1 MHSKWLDFATEVA
14 AFHYQSKRY
23 DNYKPPSFG
32 ANPGVQSLEVRA
44 SEILYTNNN
53 SNDDK
58 NHYEG
63 LVLPTTSRSVD
74 DGGNIIGSE
83 TETGVP
89 SQSQVRVRAAATGTT
104 TQKKSS
110 PTKHHKHHPSLL
122 TAQGLPRHAKSPTY
136 TDLIEQ
142 MNACEAEEAEM
153 KRQSLDMDEPGSE
166 KFGGYEDSD
175 DNQINHDNDDDDDDD
190 IIHRG
195 TASVTSSQI
204 FAKGGGVN
212 ENGNDNDNGNDDDDQ
227 LVGEGSR
234 RRRSWVRQIKDRQSE
249 RKLQRKS
256 RRKEKIRQKASEIS
270 GDLHTITTINRNSN
284 NVNESRKQQKKR
296 YKRDEKLKR
305 RRIGYNTANA
315 AANAAANN
323 NNPRRAGN
331 AASQLYNHRKS
342 ITRPQG
348 SHQQEIQFR
357 DRFDVKT
364 GKPYSTFTAVSRKH
378 LRDGNLDP
386 DIIPPL
392 LFLEECAHLL
402 SLMSAVAF
410 STLRND
416 LPEAESPLTVFEPG
430 LPWPLIDP
438 DGYRGRVRKGWTQSK
453 SKIYSA
459 LQFALGRSRNDRA
472 RTLYNAARPF
482 RVIGNVSDMEIEKL
496 QEARGPLAKVS
507 LVSMWLLELISR
519 EYQAGSTGAVAPPI
533 VSRLYQFVSE
543 GLAGYN
549 QARKIAYIP
558 FPFPHAQITTV
569 FMLVV
574 DFFVCPLLMTTYV
587 YHFSIGLLLNFISVL
602 CFTGLHEVAREIENP
617 FQNVPNDVPLNNY
630 QAQFNEGLMIM
641 FYGYHP
647 DAYWDNNQHSNND
660 GVGYNNN
667 NNNQTSNETS
677 QNETHTTIGK
687 KDVAAM
693 GDLGNI
699 KTKEQGKEEKTIEKK
714 MENVGLDFTTSLN
727 DTNMVSF
734 SFPNNNRVNNKEA
747 TPESMPV
754 KFLRVPDGESIR
766 EVASM
771 AETATTR
778 SEDEGVVPGSSST
791 NSSSNSLTTDV
802 NKKKI
807 FRVPMGNRMGPE
819 PSSSGSFRITDNS
832 SNSFRIV
839 PPTYNSSNNGS
850 ESDPSSG
857 VQFRVPN
864 TQSIGSSAEFQV
876 PNSEFDS
883 SAIFQTNKSSK
894 DD

>member
-32 ANPGVQSLEVRA
+32 ANPGVQSLEVR
-44 SEILYTNNN
+44 SSVSDFLYTDNNNNN
-53 SNDDK
+53 SNSNSNSNSNYNDDDDDDD
-58 NHYEG
+58 EG
-63 LVLPTTSRSVD
+63 FALPTTTATTTTSSSVN
-74 DGGNIIGSE
+74 DGGSNLK
-83 TETGVP
+83 
-89 SQSQVRVRAAATGTT
+89 AAVATGTT

-110 PTKHHKHHPSLL
+110 TTKHHAHHPSLL

-153 KRQSLDMDEPGSE
+153 KRQSLDADELESE
-166 KFGGYEDSD
+166 TFGGHEDND
-175 DNQINHDNDDDDDDD
+175 DNQINHDNDNDDDDDD
-190 IIHRG
+190 GIIHRG
-195 TASVTSSQI
+195 TANVTTSEI

-212 ENGNDNDNGNDDDDQ
+212 ENDNDNDNDNDDDENQ
-227 LVGEGSR
+227 SVGEGSR
-234 RRRSWVRQIKDRQSE
+234 KRRSWIRQIKDRQSE

-256 RRKEKIRQKASEIS
+256 RRREKMRQKVSTIS
-270 GDLHTITTINRNSN
+270 GDLDTITTINRNSN
-284 NVNESRKQQKKR
+284 NVNDSSKQQKKR
-296 YKRDEKLKR
+296 YKRNEKLKR
-305 RRIGYNTANA
+305 RRTRQDIANA
-315 AANAAANN
+315 ANN
-323 NNPRRAGN
+323 HPRPTGN

-342 ITRPQG
+342 ITRPRG

-386 DIIPPL
+386 DIVPPL

-430 LPWPLIDP
+430 LPWPLVDP

-453 SKIYSA
+453 SKMYSA
-459 LQFALGRSRNDRA
+459 LQFALGRSRNDKA

-533 VSRLYQFVSE
+533 ISRLYQFVSE

-587 YHFSIGLLLNFISVL
+587 YQYSIGLLLNFISVL

-667 NNNQTSNETS
+667 NNNINNNQSSNETS
-677 QNETHTTIGK
+677 QNEAHNNSDK
-687 KDVAAM
+687 KDVATM

-699 KTKEQGKEEKTIEKK
+699 KTKKQGKEEMTSEKK
-714 MENVGLDFTTSLN
+714 IENVGLDFTTTLN
-727 DTNMVSF
+727 DSNSMSF
-734 SFPNNNRVNNKEA
+734 SIPNNVNNIEA
-747 TPESMPV
+747 IPE
-754 KFLRVPDGESIR
+754 VPDGECIR

-771 AETATTR
+771 AETATTT
-778 SEDEGVVPGSSST
+778 SHDEGIVRGSSST

-802 NKKKI
+802 DKKSF
-807 FRVPMGNRMGPE
+807 FRVPMGSRME
-819 PSSSGSFRITDNS
+819 DSDNS
-832 SNSFRIV
+832 STSFRIV
-839 PPTYNSSNNGS
+839 PPTDNNSNTGS
-850 ESDPSSG
+850 VSDRSPG

-864 TQSIGSSAEFQV
+864 TAEFQV
-876 PNSEFDS
+876 PNSELDS
-883 SAIFQTNKSSK
+883 SAIFQTNNSNK
-894 DD
+894 DDEEE